1 MPEIVEV
8 CLTAMWLDKKLH
20 NKSLDKINVLGGRYS
35 RHTLEG
41 LHYFNANKPFI
52 ITKVNSKGKFLW
64 FELINKQG
72 KECYIMNTFGLE
84 GVWGFTKELH
94 SGVEFVIDDR
104 KLYFTDSRNFGTLE
118 ITNNKNILHKK
129 LDSLAPDFLKTP
141 FTKQEFYNRIDNFIK
156 RGTNNIIESRA
167 NKEIIKVLMDQT
179 KNSGLGSGL
188 GNYLSVEILYDCN
201 ISPYTKMKKLY
212 ENKKLAFKLAN
223 AIKYI
228 VKLSFLDAS
237 IGYLEHLDKGMSSFI
252 KNLRKDINSDTK
264 HKYNFHPDIVLTGK
278 ENFSFRVYRQK
289 KDSLGNEVVGSK
301 IIPGRTT
308 YWVPNIQKS

>member
-1 MPEIVEV
+1 
-8 CLTAMWLDKKLH
+8 
-20 NKSLDKINVLGGRYS
+20 
-35 RHTLEG
+35 
-41 LHYFNANKPFI
+41 
-52 ITKVNSKGKFLW
+52 
-64 FELINKQG
+64 
-72 KECYIMNTFGLE
+72 
-84 GVWGFTKELH
+84 
-94 SGVEFVIDDR
+94 
-104 KLYFTDSRNFGTLE
+104 
-118 ITNNKNILHKK
+118 
-129 LDSLAPDFLKTP
+129 
-141 FTKQEFYNRIDNFIK
+141 
-156 RGTNNIIESRA
+156 
-167 NKEIIKVLMDQT
+167 MDQT

-301 IIPGRTT
+301 IIPCWHVTYCYMPPADKSVVLHKPMKCAPCYSGRCKIKTHACMNDILPEE
-308 YWVPNIQKS
+308 VAKKVMQLIK